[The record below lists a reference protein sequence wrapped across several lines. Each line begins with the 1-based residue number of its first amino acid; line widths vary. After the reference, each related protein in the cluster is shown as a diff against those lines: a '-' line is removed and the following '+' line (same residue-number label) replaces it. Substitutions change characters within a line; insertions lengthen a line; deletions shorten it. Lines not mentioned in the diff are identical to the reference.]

1 MKLSQEQENLL
12 KFVPSVEVRA
22 KIRMA
27 SHVMTAKAK
36 RVMTLKG
43 VIRGRGNKMIN
54 HMSLDHL
61 LTLMDHLVLPRN
73 KLSETAMG
81 FLFLFIMTKAIES
94 TCVGGFRPRRM
105 AATNVHGLRPIVI
118 SSTNQ
123 RMKGR
128 MRFSL

>member
-1 MKLSQEQENLL
+1 MSRKA
-12 KFVPSVEVRA
+12 EVRA

-27 SHVMTAKAK
+27 SQMMTVKAE

-43 VIRGRGNKMIN
+43 VTRGRGNKILN
-54 HMSLDHL
+54 HMFLDHL
-61 LTLMDHLVLPRN
+61 LLLRDHLVLPRI

-81 FLFLFIMTKAIES
+81 FLFLFSMTKAIES

-118 SSTNQ
+118 SSINQ